1 MKKRG
6 RGIASIYF
14 GMGNTAKPN
23 PSSAYVELL
32 EDGSCVVLCGAAD
45 MGQGS
50 DTVLVQIAAEAL
62 GLSPDRVRIK
72 SADTLVTPEA
82 GMSSA
87 SRQTYVSGNAVLLAA
102 VQVRELLLKEASEE
116 MEANPHD
123 LVIQNNLIFVKGSP
137 EKHLKVEEVCQKLRA
152 RGILTTGTGCFN
164 PPTPEMLDPETGAGI
179 PYGAY
184 SYATQMVEVEVDT
197 ETGQFEILRVVAAH
211 DVGRAVNPMGIE
223 GQIEGGVVMGIGYA
237 VMEEIVWDEEGQL
250 LTTNFK
256 TYLVPTSMDTP
267 PITSIIVEEPEP
279 SGPFGA
285 KGTGEPPACP
295 TAAALI
301 NAIYDAVG
309 VNITSLPVT
318 AEKVYKGLKELE
330 KGTNPSSPIS
340 KAEPV
345 ENYYEEK
352 EKIENHV

>member
-23 PSSAYVELL
+23 PSSAYIELL

-45 MGQGS
+45 IGQGS
-50 DTVLVQIAAEAL
+50 DTALAQIAAETL
-62 GLSPDRVRIK
+62 GLSPERVRIK

-87 SRQTYVSGNAVLLAA
+87 SRQTYVSGNAVRLAA
-102 VQVRELLLKEASEE
+102 EQIRNLLLKEASYE
-116 MEANPHD
+116 MEENLDD
-123 LVIQNNLIFVKGSP
+123 LVIRNNHIVVKGSP
-137 EKHLKVEEVCQKLRA
+137 ERYLKVEEICQKLRA
-152 RGILTTGTGCFN
+152 RGVLVNGMGSFT
-164 PPTPEMLDPETGAGI
+164 PQTPEMLDPETGAGI

-197 ETGQFEILRVVAAH
+197 ETGEFEILWVVAAH
-211 DVGRAVNPMGIE
+211 DVGRAINPMGIE
-223 GQIEGGVVMGIGYA
+223 SQIEGGVAMGLGYA
-237 VMEEIVWDEEGQL
+237 IMEEIAWDGEGRL
-250 LTTNFK
+250 LTENFK
-256 TYLVPTSMDTP
+256 TYLIPTSIDTP
-267 PITSIIVEEPEP
+267 PVTSIIVEEPDP

-318 AEKVYKGLKELE
+318 AEKVYQGLKELD
-330 KGTNPSSPIS
+330 P
-340 KAEPV
+340 
-345 ENYYEEK
+345 YL
-352 EKIENHV
+352 

>member
-6 RGIASIYF
+6 HGIASIYF
-14 GMGNTAKPN
+14 GMGNTAGPN

-32 EDGSCVVLCGAAD
+32 EDGSCVVRCGAAD
-45 MGQGS
+45 LGQGS
-50 DTVLVQIAAEAL
+50 DTALIQIAAETL
-62 GLSPDRVRIK
+62 GLPPARVTIK

-82 GMSSA
+82 GLSSA
-87 SRQTYVSGNAVLLAA
+87 SRQTYVSGNAIRLAA
-102 VQVRELLLKEASEE
+102 EHVRGVILKEAMDEL
-116 MEANPHD
+116 EAPIED
-123 LVIQNNLIFVKGSP
+123 LFIQNALIFVKGIP
-137 EKHLKVEEVCQKLRA
+137 DKHLEVQWVCKRLRA
-152 RGILTTGTGCFN
+152 RGVLTTGTGTFN
-164 PPTPEMLDPETGAGI
+164 PPTPEMLDSETGAGI

-223 GQIEGGVVMGIGYA
+223 SQIEGGVIMGLGYG
-237 VMEEIVWDEEGQL
+237 VMEEMAWDDYGQL
-250 LTTNFK
+250 LTTSFGD
-256 TYLVPTSMDTP
+256 YLLPTAMDAP

-318 AEKVYKGLKELE
+318 AEKVYQALKEA
-330 KGTNPSSPIS
+330 KRSSNNS
-340 KAEPV
+340 V
-345 ENYYEEK
+345 
-352 EKIENHV
+352 

>member
-1 MKKRG
+1 MKRRG
-6 RGIASIYF
+6 RGIACIYF
-14 GMGNTAKPN
+14 GMGNTARPN

-32 EDGSCVVLCGAAD
+32 EDGSCVVRCGAAD
-45 MGQGS
+45 LGQGS
-50 DTVLVQIAAEAL
+50 DTALIQIAAETL
-62 GLSPDRVRIK
+62 GLSPERVSIK

-82 GMSSA
+82 GVSSA
-87 SRQTYVSGNAVLLAA
+87 SRQTYVSGNAV
-102 VQVRELLLKEASEE
+102 RSASEKIRKILLQEAAAE
-116 MEANPHD
+116 MEANMDD
-123 LVIQNNLIFVKGSP
+123 LIVRNDRVFVRGSP
-137 EKHLKVEEVCQKLRA
+137 EKHLNVQDVCKKLRA
-152 RGILTTGTGCFN
+152 RGILTTGTGTFN

-197 ETGQFEILRVVAAH
+197 ETGEFHILRVVAAH
-211 DVGRAVNPMGIE
+211 DVGRAVNPMSIE
-223 GQIEGGVVMGIGYA
+223 GQIQGGVVMGLGYA
-237 VMEEIVWDEEGQL
+237 TMEEMVWDDYGRL
-250 LTTNFK
+250 LTTSFGN
-256 TYLVPTSMDTP
+256 YLLPTARDAP

-318 AEKVYKGLKELE
+318 AEKVYEAIKLIGKGAA
-330 KGTNPSSPIS
+330 P
-340 KAEPV
+340 
-345 ENYYEEK
+345 
-352 EKIENHV
+352 